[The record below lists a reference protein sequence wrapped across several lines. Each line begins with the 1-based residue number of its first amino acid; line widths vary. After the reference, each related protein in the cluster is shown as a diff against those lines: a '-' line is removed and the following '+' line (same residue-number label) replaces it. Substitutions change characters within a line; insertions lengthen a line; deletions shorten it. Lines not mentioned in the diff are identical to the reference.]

1 VTGATTGDIVTIYRD
16 LPVSRTS
23 DYQTS
28 GDLLAETL
36 NDDFDKTVMM
46 AQQNESS
53 LSLGL
58 RVDQWDDYG
67 DLTLPSKANRVGK
80 VLAFNATTGNP
91 EGGPTIAD
99 TDTVAGISADIATV
113 AGISSDVTAVAAD
126 ATDIGV
132 VAGKATQIGL
142 LGTADAIADMNTL
155 GTADIVADM
164 NTLAT
169 ADVVADMNTLG
180 TAAIVSDMDL
190 LGTSANVT
198 AMATCS
204 TNITAI
210 NAAPTSATNA
220 ATSATNAAS
229 SATSASSSASTATT
243 QATTATTQASNA
255 STSATSAATSATSA
269 TSSATSATS
278 SASTATTQASA
289 ASTSATASA
298 TSATASASSASAA
311 ATSAASAAASLDSF
325 DDKYLGAKSSDPT
338 VDNDGNTLVA
348 GTWYFSTATDRCRIY
363 NGSSW
368 ADVAL
373 DAATVVSKTSVTG
386 SASLPSGTTAQRD
399 GSPTAGYLRWNT
411 TDTSAE
417 VYDGSAWAAVGGG
430 NSTTEGLYEM
440 ANTIS
445 ANYSITSGN
454 NALTAGPITIN
465 SGISVTIPTG
475 STWVIA

>member
-1 VTGATTGDIVTIYRD
+1 
-16 LPVSRTS
+16 
-23 DYQTS
+23 
-28 GDLLAETL
+28 
-36 NDDFDKTVMM
+36 
-46 AQQNESS
+46 
-53 LSLGL
+53 
-58 RVDQWDDYG
+58 
-67 DLTLPSKANRVGK
+67 
-80 VLAFNATTGNP
+80 
-91 EGGPTIAD
+91 
-99 TDTVAGISADIATV
+99 
-113 AGISSDVTAVAAD
+113 
-126 ATDIGV
+126 
-132 VAGKATQIGL
+132 
-142 LGTADAIADMNTL
+142 
-155 GTADIVADM
+155 
-164 NTLAT
+164 
-169 ADVVADMNTLG
+169 
-180 TAAIVSDMDL
+180 
-190 LGTSANVT
+190 
-198 AMATCS
+198 
-204 TNITAI
+204 
-210 NAAPTSATNA
+210 
-220 ATSATNAAS
+220 
-229 SATSASSSASTATT
+229 
-243 QATTATTQASNA
+243 
-255 STSATSAATSATSA
+255 
-269 TSSATSATS
+269 
-278 SASTATTQASA
+278 
-289 ASTSATASA
+289 
-298 TSATASASSASAA
+298 
-311 ATSAASAAASLDSF
+311 LDSF